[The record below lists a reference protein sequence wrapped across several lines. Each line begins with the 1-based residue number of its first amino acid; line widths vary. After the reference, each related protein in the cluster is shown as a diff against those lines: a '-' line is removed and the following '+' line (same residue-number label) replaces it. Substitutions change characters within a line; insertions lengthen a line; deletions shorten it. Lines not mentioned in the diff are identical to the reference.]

1 MFSALKH
8 NPDRCAAPLINAY
21 IRIANRPIRSPSLSS
36 APLLSPHIT
45 LTTWDEVLYTAT
57 TLTFTLTPRKARS
70 FMKILLTGG
79 SGFIGSNLVRLL
91 VEAKG
96 ESVINL
102 DKLTYAG
109 NAESLADLDGNPNY
123 TFEQVDLCDAA
134 ALNAVFTKH
143 QPDAVMH
150 LAAESHVDRSIDDP
164 GEFIQTNIV
173 GTFNLLQAS
182 LQYWRS
188 LEAGCSKVETC
199 ESGKANEPSDLNTF
213 IPSHPS
219 NAGPSSHLP
228 TQKSFR
234 FLHVST
240 DEVYGSLAPDAP
252 GFSETHAYDPHSP
265 YSASKAASDHL
276 ARAWA
281 NTYGL
286 PVLVTNC
293 SNNYGPYQFPEKLI
307 PVVILKCLRGEPIPV
322 YGKGENIRDW
332 LYVKDHAEALYAVV
346 TKGRV
351 GETYNIGGNNERT
364 NLELVQSLCQLMDKF
379 RSQKSEAGGQNPSAV
394 DLFSDLCP
402 LSSDSSF
409 QELITF
415 VTDRLGHDMRYA
427 IDSTKIREEL
437 GWEPKEDFES
447 GLRKTVQ
454 WYLDNREWTDR
465 ILSGDYQLDRSG
477 NSHPAAQSQPTVASI
492 VRSGSKYPS

>member
-1 MFSALKH
+1 
-8 NPDRCAAPLINAY
+8 
-21 IRIANRPIRSPSLSS
+21 
-36 APLLSPHIT
+36 
-45 LTTWDEVLYTAT
+45 
-57 TLTFTLTPRKARS
+57 
-70 FMKILLTGG
+70 MKILVTGG

-91 VEAKG
+91 VEEKG

-109 NAESLADLDGNPNY
+109 NAESLADLEGNPNY

-134 ALNAVFTKH
+134 ALSSVFAKH

-150 LAAESHVDRSIDDP
+150 LAAESHVDRSIDGP
-164 GEFIQTNIV
+164 GEFIQTNII

-182 LQYWRS
+182 LAYWRS
-188 LEAGCSKVETC
+188 LPEAGDSELRITDYGEELSGISHQESFISNKET
-199 ESGKANEPSDLNTF
+199 
-213 IPSHPS
+213 
-219 NAGPSSHLP
+219 
-228 TQKSFR
+228 FR

-240 DEVYGSLAPDAP
+240 DEVYGSLAPDAS

-281 NTYGL
+281 DTYGL
-286 PVLVTNC
+286 PVLITNC

-332 LYVKDHAEALYAVV
+332 LYVKDHAEALYTVV

-351 GETYNIGGNNERT
+351 GETYNIGGNNERQ
-364 NLELVQSLCQLMDKF
+364 NIELVRTLCQLMDDLAPG
-379 RSQKSEAGGQNPSAV
+379 RMTSVSSAV
-394 DLFSDLCP
+394 ESDQSSDLKSQVTALKSQP
-402 LSSDSSF
+402 SHKSYE
-409 QELITF
+409 ELITF
-415 VTDRLGHDMRYA
+415 VTDRPGHDMRYA
-427 IDSTKIREEL
+427 IDPTKIRDEL

-447 GLRKTVQ
+447 GFRKTVQ
-454 WYLDNREWTDR
+454 WYLDNQDWWQNIVD
-465 ILSGDYQLDRSG
+465 GDYKLDRLG
-477 NSHPAAQSQPTVASI
+477 N
-492 VRSGSKYPS
+492 R